1 LLTGHTTTAAAHEVK
16 RAPLQRESVR
26 CAQATS
32 RFAQQRL
39 SFAPGNPT
47 RMERRLQPSSRPPMR
62 LVYDNGTV
70 LLAGAPPALDAASLP
85 GVLWDPRVRSFR
97 APAFR
102 HRSLRQAIADRG
114 QAFDDEVMR
123 GFDAPIRWQPP
134 ELRPYQEAA
143 LAAWE
148 LADRRGFVAL
158 PTGSGKTRVAIAAM
172 ARIGRPSLCLVPT
185 RVLLDQWH
193 GEIARSYA
201 GSVGRLGDGAHDLQP
216 ITVATFESA
225 YRHMSRLGNRFDLLV
240 VDEAH
245 HFGCG
250 VRDEILEMSAAPARL
265 GLSATPP
272 RDPAVLERL
281 AELIGPVVFEL
292 AIGDLSGRYLAPF
305 DAITLHVDLSPDER
319 RRYDSWMATMARAY
333 RAFRRGAPSARW
345 EDFCRA
351 AGRTADGREALHA
364 HRRARELVA
373 FAAAKRAALGSL
385 LARHRDRKVLVFTAD
400 NAAAY
405 AIARESL
412 VMPLTCDIGRKER
425 EAALERFRGGQLR
438 ALVSARV
445 LNEGIDVPDA
455 DVAIIVGAALGEREH
470 VQRVGRLLRP
480 RDGKRALVYEIV
492 VRGTLEVRQAA
503 RRRAGLSPRN
513 PALV

>member
-1 LLTGHTTTAAAHEVK
+1 
-16 RAPLQRESVR
+16 
-26 CAQATS
+26 
-32 RFAQQRL
+32 
-39 SFAPGNPT
+39 
-47 RMERRLQPSSRPPMR
+47 MR

-70 LLAGAPPALDAASLP
+70 LLGEPPPSLDASSLP

-102 HRSLRQAIADRG
+102 HRSLREAIAERG
-114 QAFDDEVMR
+114 QSFADEVLR
-123 GFDAPIRWQPP
+123 CGDVTADWHPL
-134 ELRPYQEAA
+134 ELRPYQDAA
-143 LAAWE
+143 LTAWE
-148 LADRRGFVAL
+148 LAHRRGFVAL

-172 ARIGRPSLCLVPT
+172 ARTGRPALCVVPT

-193 GEIARSYA
+193 GEITRSY
-201 GSVGRLGDGAHDLQP
+201 GGPVGRLGDGSRDLQP

-225 YRHMSRLGNRFDLLV
+225 YRHMSRLGHRFELLV

-250 VRDEILEMSAAPARL
+250 LRDEILEMSAAPSRL

-272 RDPAVLERL
+272 RDPAPLARL
-281 AELIGPVVFEL
+281 AELIGPVVYEL

-305 DAITLHVDLSPDER
+305 DAITLHVDLSPKER
-319 RRYDSWMATMARAY
+319 ETYESWMGTMSRAY
-333 RAFRRGAPSARW
+333 RSFRRGAPHARW

-351 AGRTADGREALHA
+351 AARSTEGRSALHA
-364 HRRARELVA
+364 HRRARQLVA
-373 FAAAKRAALGSL
+373 FAEAKRAVLRTL
-385 LARHRDRKVLVFTAD
+385 LAQHRERKVLVFTAD

-405 AIARESL
+405 AIARANL

-425 EAALERFRGGQLR
+425 EAALARFRDGELR

-445 LNEGIDVPDA
+445 LNEGVDVPDA
-455 DVAIIVGAALGEREH
+455 DTAIVVGAALGEREH

-480 RDGKRALVYEIV
+480 RDGKRALLYEIV
-492 VRGTLEVRQAA
+492 VRGTFEVRQAA
-503 RRRAGLSPRN
+503 RRRAGLRPRDA
-513 PALV
+513 ALV